1 MPILITR
8 YGDNLKVFRCDT
20 KNRFVTSLSL
30 SLGAIV
36 ELLIICC
43 LVKIYVIFLIPMY
56 TTTHL
61 MILNIQFN
69 KNQIYRNF
77 KFIKNKEILN
87 WVKI

>member
-8 YGDNLKVFRCDT
+8 YGDNLKVLRCDT

-43 LVKIYVIFLIPMY
+43 LRLNLVMFHIPMY
-56 TTTHL
+56 TTAL
-61 MILNIQFN
+61 VDF
-69 KNQIYRNF
+69 
-77 KFIKNKEILN
+77 
-87 WVKI
+87 

>member
-1 MPILITR
+1 
-8 YGDNLKVFRCDT
+8 
-20 KNRFVTSLSL
+20 
-30 SLGAIV
+30 
-36 ELLIICC
+36 
-43 LVKIYVIFLIPMY
+43 MY